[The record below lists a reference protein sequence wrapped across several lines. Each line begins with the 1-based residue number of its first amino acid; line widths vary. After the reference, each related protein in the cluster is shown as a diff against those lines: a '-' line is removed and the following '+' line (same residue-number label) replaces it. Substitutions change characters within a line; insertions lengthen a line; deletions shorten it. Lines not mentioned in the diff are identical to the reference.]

1 MNEAAKNNIFRNN
14 ATKNLSLAS
23 MFIAIGLILPTLV
36 TMHVPEIGR
45 MLLPMHIPVLF
56 CGLICGRKYG
66 LIVGFILPL
75 MRGFMFGIPVLFPNG
90 ASMAFEL
97 ATYGFVIG
105 LIYHNIAPRKNIF
118 SLFLSLITAMI
129 IGRIV
134 WGTAMALLLGLSGGY
149 FTWQLFIA
157 GAFVNALPGIILQ
170 LILIPAIMAA
180 LNRAGLIRF
189 SKKQFSG
196 ELAEVSLEG

>member
-1 MNEAAKNNIFRNN
+1 MDK

-45 MLLPMHIPVLF
+45 MLLPIHIPVLF

-75 MRGFMFGIPVLFPNG
+75 MRGFMFGLPVLFPNG

-105 LIYHNIAPRKNIF
+105 SIYHHIAPRKNIF
-118 SLFLSLITAMI
+118 SLYLSLIVAMI
-129 IGRIV
+129 VGRIV
-134 WGTAMALLLGLSGGY
+134 WGTAMALLLGLGGGY

-157 GAFVNALPGIILQ
+157 GAFVNALPGIVLQ
-170 LILIPAIMAA
+170 LILIPVIMIA
-180 LNRAGLIRF
+180 LNRAGLVRF
-189 SKKQFSG
+189 NR
-196 ELAEVSLEG
+196 